1 MKSFCDLDWAG
12 YSNTRRS
19 VTNYCVFLDN
29 SLISWKSKK
38 QTTISRSSAKAE
50 YKAMAS
56 TCCEIVWLRNLLQ
69 DLQVAPQTALL
80 YCDSQAALHIAANPV
95 FHERTK
101 HIDIDCHIVREKLQI
116 GIIRT
121 FHVSFQH
128 QFANIFTKA
137 LGSSLFYP
145 LVSKMSLHNIYSL

>member
-1 MKSFCDLDWAG
+1 
-12 YSNTRRS
+12 

-69 DLQVAPQTALL
+69 DLQVLKLHCCIVIVKLL
-80 YCDSQAALHIAANPV
+80 FI
-95 FHERTK
+95 
-101 HIDIDCHIVREKLQI
+101 
-116 GIIRT
+116 
-121 FHVSFQH
+121 
-128 QFANIFTKA
+128 
-137 LGSSLFYP
+137 
-145 LVSKMSLHNIYSL
+145 